1 MFTRRNREIAVSR
14 EERNRILSMVESG
27 QVSAEEAAQLFDAL
41 LEEPARPPSPAAQN
55 RTVRIWVTEMATR
68 SRKVNMTAT
77 LPVSVLRVG
86 LQALANVVP
95 VLRDERIEAI
105 LRSLESGKTGR
116 VMDLQ
121 DLEDGK
127 RVEIFIEQ

>member
-1 MFTRRNREIAVSR
+1 MTVSR
-14 EERNRILSMVESG
+14 EERNRILNMVESG
-27 QVSAEEAAQLFDAL
+27 QVSAEEAARLLDAL
-41 LEEPARPPSPAAQN
+41 LEEPARASSPAGQN
-55 RTVRIWVTEMATR
+55 RTLRIWVTEMTTR

-77 LPVSVLRVG
+77 LPVNVLRVG
-86 LQALANVVP
+86 LQALANLVP
-95 VLRDERIEAI
+95 ALRDERIEAI
-105 LRSLESGKTGR
+105 LRSLERGTTGR

>member
-1 MFTRRNREIAVSR
+1 MFSQQNRELTVSR

-41 LEEPARPPSPAAQN
+41 LEEPAKPPSPAAQS
-55 RTVRIWVTEMATR
+55 RTVRIWVTETATR

-77 LPVSVLRVG
+77 LPVNVLRVG
-86 LQALANVVP
+86 LQALATVVP
-95 VLRDERIEAI
+95 ALRDGRIETI

-116 VMDLQ
+116 VLDLQ

>member
-1 MFTRRNREIAVSR
+1 MFLQQDREMTVSR
-14 EERNRILSMVESG
+14 EERNRILGMVESG
-27 QVSAEEAAQLFDAL
+27 QVSAEEAARLFDAL
-41 LEEPARPPSPAAQN
+41 LEVPSRPSSPAVQS
-55 RTVRIWVTEMATR
+55 RTLRIWVTEMAPR
-68 SRKVNMTAT
+68 GRKVNMTAT
-77 LPVSVLRVG
+77 LPVHVLRVG

-95 VLRDERIEAI
+95 ALRDGRIETI
-105 LRSLESGKTGR
+105 LRSLESGMTGR

>member
-1 MFTRRNREIAVSR
+1 MGVSR
-14 EERNRILSMVESG
+14 EERDRILRMVAAG

-41 LEEPARPPSPAAQN
+41 VEDPVMPPPPN
-55 RTVRIWVTEMATR
+55 RTVRIWVTDMATR

-77 LPVSVLRVG
+77 LPVSLLRVSI
-86 LQALANVVP
+86 QTLASMIP
-95 VLRDERIEAI
+95 PLRDGRAEQI
-105 LRSLESGKTGR
+105 LSSLENGSTGR

>member
-1 MFTRRNREIAVSR
+1 MAVSR
-14 EERNRILSMVESG
+14 EERDRILGMVEAG
-27 QVSAEEAAQLFDAL
+27 QVSAEQAAQLFDAL
-41 LEEPARPPSPAAQN
+41 LEEANKAQPAPIQN
-55 RTVRIWVTEMATR
+55 RTVRIWVTDTATR

-77 LPVSVLRVG
+77 LPVNILRAS
-86 LQALANVVP
+86 LQALASVIP
-95 VLRDERIEAI
+95 PLRDERVEQIV
-105 LRSLESGKTGR
+105 RSLETGATGR

>member
-1 MFTRRNREIAVSR
+1 VFLQQDREMTVSR
-14 EERNRILSMVESG
+14 EERNRILNMVESG

-41 LEEPARPPSPAAQN
+41 LEEPARSPSPALQN
-55 RTVRIWVTEMATR
+55 RTVRIWVTDTATR

-77 LPVSVLRVG
+77 LPVSVLRAG
-86 LQALANVVP
+86 FQAFARVVP
-95 VLRDERIEAI
+95 ALRDGRIETI
-105 LRSLESGKTGR
+105 LRSLESGMTGR

>member
-1 MFTRRNREIAVSR
+1 MAVSR
-14 EERNRILSMVESG
+14 EERNRILSMIEAG
-27 QVSAEEAAQLFDAL
+27 QVSAEQAAQLFDAL
-41 LEEPARPPSPAAQN
+41 LEESTKAQPAPIQN
-55 RTVRIWVTEMATR
+55 RTVRIWVTDTATR

-77 LPVSVLRVG
+77 LPVNILRAS
-86 LQALANVVP
+86 LQALASVIP
-95 VLRDERIEAI
+95 PLRDERVEQIV
-105 LRSLESGKTGR
+105 RSLETGATGR

>member
-1 MFTRRNREIAVSR
+1 MVASR
-14 EERNRILSMVESG
+14 EERNRILDMVAAG
-27 QVSAEEAAQLFDAL
+27 QVSADDAAQLFDAL
-41 LEEPARPPSPAAQN
+41 LEEPAAPPPIQN
-55 RTVRIWVTEMATR
+55 RTMRVWVTDMATR

-77 LPVSVLRVG
+77 LPVSMLRVS
-86 LQALANVVP
+86 LQALASLIP
-95 VLRDERIEAI
+95 PLRDGRAEQIIHA
-105 LRSLESGKTGR
+105 LESGSTGR

>member
-1 MFTRRNREIAVSR
+1 MFLQQDREMTVSR

-27 QVSAEEAAQLFDAL
+27 QVSAEEAAGLFDAL
-41 LEEPARPPSPAAQN
+41 LEEPARPSSSATQN
-55 RTVRIWVTEMATR
+55 RTLRIWVTEIATR
-68 SRKVNMTAT
+68 GRKVNMTAT
-77 LPVSVLRVG
+77 LPVNVLRVG
-86 LQALANVVP
+86 LQALASVMP
-95 VLRDERIEAI
+95 GLRDGRIETI
-105 LRSLESGKTGR
+105 LRSLESGMTGR

>member
-1 MFTRRNREIAVSR
+1 MSVSR
-14 EERNRILSMVESG
+14 EERNRILEMVEAG

-41 LEEPARPPSPAAQN
+41 LEEPVLLPPPPVQN
-55 RTVRIWVTEMATR
+55 RTVRIWVTDMATR
-68 SRKVNMTAT
+68 TRKVNMTAT
-77 LPVSVLRVG
+77 LPVNVLRASLHTLGG
-86 LQALANVVP
+86 LVP
-95 VLRDERIEAI
+95 PLRDGRAEE
-105 LRSLESGKTGR
+105 LLHSLETGTTGR